1 MVSGKINSTEWQ
13 FYQVNNALLNFPVY
27 CIISNI
33 KFHTELKIR
42 SHNRIHFRDNY
53 QHFSI

>member
-1 MVSGKINSTEWQ
+1 MVSGKIKCTEWQ
-13 FYQVNNALLNFPVY
+13 FYQVTNALLNFPVY